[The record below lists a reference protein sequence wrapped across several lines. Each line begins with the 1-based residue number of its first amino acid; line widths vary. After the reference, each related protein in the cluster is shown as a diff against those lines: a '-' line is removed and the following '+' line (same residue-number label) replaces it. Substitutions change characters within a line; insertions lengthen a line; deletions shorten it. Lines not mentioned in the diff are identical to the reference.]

1 LALLLELTQLV
12 FEVGFADVVF
22 DGPVSLVLI
31 RVLIDEVIVRIF
43 FIAFE
48 SFAFVLIKGG
58 TDADTPTGPV
68 IFAMLGE
75 KQPRLLLLIFF
86 GFVGDPAAFEWGD
99 INWRPVSG
107 CLQARS
113 TEGHAVNEVSAVGR
127 DLVPSA

>member
-22 DGPVSLVLI
+22 DGPVSLV
-31 RVLIDEVIVRIF
+31 DEVIVRIF
-43 FIAFE
+43 FTAFE

-58 TDADTPTGPV
+58 TDADTPTGLV
-68 IFAMLGE
+68 IFTMLGE